1 MWQYGSFMIQLL
13 IIYLR
18 ILHHYQCMGH
28 SRPVVGFS
36 FIAVEVTTREEWTEE
51 GGDGKRRRGGGEK
64 IWEWKENNR
73 NDTPFDALTN
83 AKSFSSDIIRHTS
96 RISCLPVLSPRFV
109 DHIIQTSLR
118 TIIIAILKKNRK
130 R

>member
-1 MWQYGSFMIQLL
+1 
-13 IIYLR
+13 
-18 ILHHYQCMGH
+18 MGH

-96 RISCLPVLSPRFV
+96 RISCLPVLSPSNFHCDDNDDDDDSV
-109 DHIIQTSLR
+109 NEEITNE
-118 TIIIAILKKNRK
+118 T
-130 R
+130 